1 MFDNWSTANTGS
13 LLQGIG
19 SIAGAW
25 GNYESEKKRND
36 LLNQQF
42 SYEKEKD
49 ANAKQKL
56 DKAQSSL
63 DNAFDN
69 SVFNLATKKK
79 KNADGTDIIDPTVAV
94 A

>member
-25 GNYESEKKRND
+25 GNYESEKKRNKM
-36 LLNQQF
+36 LEKQF
-42 SYEKEKD
+42 AYEQEKD
-49 ANAKQKL
+49 SNAKAKL

-69 SVFNLATKKK
+69 SLFADITKKK